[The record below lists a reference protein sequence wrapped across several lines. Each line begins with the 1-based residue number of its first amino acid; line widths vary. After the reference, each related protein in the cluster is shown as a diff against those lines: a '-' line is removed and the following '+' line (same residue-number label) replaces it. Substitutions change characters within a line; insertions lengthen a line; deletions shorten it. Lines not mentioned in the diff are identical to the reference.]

1 MTILILE
8 GISLIYYFKIKLNQL
23 EDLSDC
29 FFFSLIVYPNMK
41 HHVFTLWKLLV

>member
-23 EDLSDC
+23 EDSFRLL
-29 FFFSLIVYPNMK
+29 FFLIDSIA
-41 HHVFTLWKLLV
+41 